1 MFKKCKNM
9 IMLIIGHRL
18 STMRVCDIIYVM
30 DKGKIVEEGTHESLI
45 EKKGYYYKF
54 YISKVGFLKF
64 NL

>member
-1 MFKKCKNM
+1 
-9 IMLIIGHRL
+9 MLIIGHRL